1 MSDAGRAAG
10 REEQYVQAA
19 AAFGPAL
26 ERLARAYEPDPDRRR
41 DLLQEIHVALWRS
54 LARFDGR
61 CSLRTWVYRVAHNTA
76 TSKVLRPQTNAP
88 KLMALDHAAEP
99 IAAGPSE
106 EEAFDRR
113 RALERLHALIRQL
126 RPLDRQVMLL
136 YLEQLDASSIADIT
150 GLSAGNVATRVRR
163 LKQRLIQ
170 QFYEGEGNEE
180 RRRHRDHGA
189 VAETDSRGE
198 DDAAR

>member
-1 MSDAGRAAG
+1 MTDGGRALE
-10 REEQYVQAA
+10 REQRYAEAI

-26 ERLARAYEPDPDRRR
+26 DRLARAYEPDPDRRR

-88 KLMALDHAAEP
+88 TIIGLNDGLESATTADSVEDAL
-99 IAAGPSE
+99 
-106 EEAFDRR
+106 DRR
-113 RALERLHALIRQL
+113 RALERLYDLIRAL

-136 YLEQLDASSIADIT
+136 YLEQLDAASIAEIT
-150 GLSAGNVATRVRR
+150 GLSAANVATKVRR
-163 LKQRLIQ
+163 IKHVLIQ
-170 QFYEGEGNEE
+170 AFHDRKPHGN
-180 RRRHRDHGA
+180 
-189 VAETDSRGE
+189 TS
-198 DDAAR
+198 